1 MRQGQ
6 SKSLVFGNGVFRTRL
21 LPIPQNWHLAGIK
34 SGLTFAD
41 HCFTGS
47 GRIVMNAFLPVR
59 RMLSSPEGQAILASM
74 SSPDGFPMTA
84 TGWTW
89 AGGSSGRGCNAKND
103 RTSVWLRPLCRDWR
117 DEPGVSE
124 PGPCATAPPDTRAC
138 AGPGACRERPGA
150 KRVWRGPVWKGSCRA
165 AGQIRGDAVHG
176 TVKDVSSAA
185 RGGDAV
191 QGHCRMIERP
201 ETGPFSRP
209 IASAACTAFAAR
221 RPPCRSRTART

>member
-6 SKSLVFGNGVFRTRL
+6 SKSLVFGNGVSRTRV
-21 LPIPQNWHLAGIK
+21 LPIPQNWRLAGIK

-47 GRIVMNAFLPVR
+47 GRTVMNAFLPVR

-89 AGGSSGRGCNAKND
+89 AGGSSGRGCNAKTD

-124 PGPCATAPPDTRAC
+124 PGHAPPPRPTCALAPSGGPAVNVRAQNEF
-138 AGPGACRERPGA
+138 GAAPFG
-150 KRVWRGPVWKGSCRA
+150 K
-165 AGQIRGDAVHG
+165 
-176 TVKDVSSAA
+176 A
-185 RGGDAV
+185 R
-191 QGHCRMIERP
+191 
-201 ETGPFSRP
+201 
-209 IASAACTAFAAR
+209 AR
-221 RPPCRSRTART
+221 RLVKSAGMQSMAPSKTFLPPPAAATPCRGIVA